1 MTPHPTIS
9 AKAAPNANASATSA
23 RRGAERERV
32 LEDLPFSA
40 RRPLRTLY
48 WLLDARWPAYCY
60 LLLVFLIK
68 NACFWGPSIAVAL
81 VVMIIEDPAYPAWMI
96 WLPIGGQALLLAINI
111 PGHVYYAHLLSQRIR
126 GLERRLRAALVRRLQ
141 QLSLTYHNESE
152 SGRLQTKVMRDV
164 EMVENLCRLFFQ
176 GGIEAMITIAIA
188 LGVALYNEPQVALF
202 YILATPLCLTLL
214 WLFRKPMVERNR
226 DFRRGM
232 EDVGSR
238 VSEMID
244 MIPVTRAHGVEGTEV
259 GEVDRRL
266 FELRNRGIRLDR
278 TNALFQASSFVVLR
292 GIELVAL
299 AVFASMIIW
308 SDLTIPLLVLFM
320 GLFAQM
326 VMSIMRLLHLFPQYA
341 RGLEALRS
349 IGEVLECPDLEE
361 NAGKPAVNEVT
372 GAITFDHVDYRYR
385 NRAEHAVHDLSLHVE
400 PGECIAFVGE
410 SGSGKS
416 TTMNLVIGFYRPTG
430 GRILLDGRDMQE
442 LDLRTWRRHIAVV
455 PQNVILFSGNLRE
468 NITYGLDLVDE
479 SEIQAVVRAA
489 NLEQVVAQMPEGLD
503 TVIGENGVQLSGGQ
517 RQRVAIA
524 RALIRD
530 PRVIILDEAT
540 SSLDV
545 IAEREVQQ
553 AIDNLVAGR
562 TTFIVAHRLST
573 IRHADRVCVMKQG
586 RCVELGPQ
594 DELLVRNGEFTKLKS
609 LQS

>member
-1 MTPHPTIS
+1 MSIDAAIS
-9 AKAAPNANASATSA
+9 AKQTSLQSAPTPSGRRRATGA
-23 RRGAERERV
+23 RM
-32 LEDLPFSA
+32 LEDLPFA
-40 RRPLRTLY
+40 AAHPLRTLA
-48 WLLDARWPAYCY
+48 WLMNTGWRGYCY
-60 LLLVFLIK
+60 LLLVFLVK

-81 VVMIIEDPAYPAWMI
+81 VVEIIQNPAYPAWWI
-96 WLPIGGQALLLAINI
+96 WFPIGGQALLLAINI
-111 PGHVYYAHLLSQRIR
+111 PGHVYYVRLLSRRIR
-126 GLERRLRAALVRRLQ
+126 NLERRLRAALVRRLQ
-141 QLSLTYHNESE
+141 QLSLTYHHQAE

-176 GGIEAMITIAIA
+176 GGIEALVTIAIA
-188 LGVALYNEPQVALF
+188 LGVALYHEPQVALF
-202 YILATPLCLTLL
+202 YILATPLCLLLL
-214 WLFRKPMVERNR
+214 WLFRKPMQQRNR
-226 DFRRGM
+226 DFRQGM

-266 FELRNRGIRLDR
+266 CELRNRGIELDH

-292 GIELVAL
+292 GVELIAL

-308 SDLTIPLLVLFM
+308 SDLTVPLLVLFM

-349 IGEVLECPDLEE
+349 IGEVLECPDLED
-361 NAGKPAVNEVT
+361 NAGKPAVSEVA
-372 GAITFDHVDYRYR
+372 GEIVFAQVDYRYR
-385 NRAEHAVHDLSLHVE
+385 NRSEHAVSELSLHVA

-416 TTMNLVIGFYRPTG
+416 TTMNLVIGFYRPSA

-442 LDLRTWRRHIAVV
+442 LDLRSWRQHIAVV
-455 PQNVILFSGNLRE
+455 PQNVILFSGSLRE
-468 NITYGLDLVDE
+468 NIAYGLEAVSE
-479 SEIQAVVRAA
+479 AEIQAVVRAA
-489 NLEQVVAQMPEGLD
+489 NLEEVVAQMPEGLD
-503 TVIGENGVQLSGGQ
+503 TLIGENGVQLSGGQ

-545 IAEREVQQ
+545 IAEQQVQQ

-586 RCVELGPQ
+586 RCVELGSQ
-594 DELLVRNGEFTKLKS
+594 AELLARDGEFARLKA
-609 LQS
+609 LQG